1 MRSLALLLG
10 LGCASAQPRPQGC
23 GAPAERV
30 EVAQIQIGW
39 NAMLTGRP
47 QELPV
52 VNELNPQ
59 RYERD
64 AEQLAVDLLRRCE
77 KGEPLAPLQ
86 QQYSE
91 VGPGTSVID
100 ASSGV
105 PFRDAALCLKPGQC
119 ALVHGPAAYHV
130 VKRLN

>member
-1 MRSLALLLG
+1 MRSLALLLA
-10 LGCASAQPRPQGC
+10 LGCASAQPRPQAC

-39 NAMLTGRP
+39 NAMLSGRP

-64 AEQLAVDLLRRCE
+64 AEQLALDLLRRCE

-91 VGPGTSVID
+91 AGPRLSVIH
-100 ASSGV
+100 APSGA
-105 PFRDAALCLKPGQC
+105 PFRDAALCLQPG
-119 ALVHGPAAYHV
+119 
-130 VKRLN
+130 